1 MCSIAGMINIEKNKI
16 QNILHKLNVMND
28 MQKHRGPDDIG
39 TWVSQQEFIGFGHN
53 RLSIFD
59 LTDCGHQPMK
69 DIETGNIVCFNGEI
83 YNYIELREQ
92 IGGTFRTNTDTEV
105 ILKAFKKWGTDC
117 VTHFKGMF
125 AFAIWNEKDQTL
137 FCARDRFGIKP
148 FYYTIVDN
156 IFYFASEMKAL
167 LPFLPDIETDMEGF
181 KDYLTF
187 QFCLGNHTLFKGIKE
202 LEPAHCV
209 IIKNQKV
216 KIERYWQVFYNLDW
230 DHTEKYFI
238 EKLDELIH
246 NSIRYHIRSDV
257 PIGGYVSGGVDSSV
271 ISAMAADIVGG
282 DNYAGF
288 TGKFSIGKLYD
299 ESMYA
304 QAVACEHN
312 FPLYQIDMTYTDF
325 LKNIEKVIY
334 YLDTPVAGPGS
345 FCQYMVSGLAAN
357 HRKVVLGGQGG
368 DEIFGG
374 YTRYLV
380 AYFEQ
385 CIKGAIEG
393 TIDNQK
399 YIVTY
404 ESIIPNLSA
413 LRNYKP
419 MLKEFWSSG
428 LFEESD
434 RRYFKLINRAPMLY
448 DCIHQEMLSDY
459 DPYQKFH
466 DIFYA
471 ENLKNTCYFDN
482 MTHFDFKTLLPAL
495 LQVEDRMSMAH
506 GLESRVPLLD
516 DELIEFVA
524 TIPANFKL
532 KAGDMKHIFKKSMSK
547 YLPESIQ
554 KRKDKMGFP
563 IPFNQWVKNEAK
575 EFIYDT
581 FYSKK
586 ALERQLIDN
595 KKVFQK
601 IETESDFGR
610 NIWGLFCLELWQQ
623 TFHDRKCEYKN
634 KLKERMINESI

>member
-1 MCSIAGMINIEKNKI
+1 MCSIAGMLNIEKNKI
-16 QNILHKLNVMND
+16 QNISHKLDVMND
-28 MQKHRGPDDIG
+28 MQKHRGPDDTG
-39 TWVSQQEFIGFGHN
+39 TWVNQQEFIGFAHN

-69 DIETGNIVCFNGEI
+69 DDRTGNIVCYNGEI
-83 YNYIELREQ
+83 YNYIELKAE
-92 IGGTFRTNTDTEV
+92 IGGVFRTNTDTEV
-105 ILKAFKKWGTDC
+105 ILKAYEKWGTDC

-125 AFAIWNEKDQTL
+125 SFAVWDERNQTL

-148 FYYTIVDN
+148 FYYAIVDN
-156 IFYFASEMKAL
+156 VFYFASEMKAL
-167 LPFLPDIETDMEGF
+167 LAFLPDIETDVEGF

-187 QFCLGNHTLFKGIKE
+187 QFCLGNHTLFQGIKA
-202 LEPAHCV
+202 LEPAHDIV
-209 IIKNQKV
+209 IQQEGIK
-216 KIERYWQVFYNLDW
+216 IHRYWQVFYDLDW
-230 DHTEKYFI
+230 DHTEKYFVQ
-238 EKLDELIH
+238 KLDELLH

-271 ISAMAADIVGG
+271 ISAMAADMAGKGSYV
-282 DNYAGF
+282 GF
-288 TGKFSIGKLYD
+288 TGKFGIGRLYD

-304 QAVACEHN
+304 QDVACEHD
-312 FPLYQIDMTYTDF
+312 FPLYQIDMTCDDF

-345 FCQYMVSGLAAN
+345 FCQYMVSGLAAK

-385 CIKGAIEG
+385 CIKGAIDG
-393 TIDNQK
+393 TTDNQK

-404 ESIIPNLSA
+404 ESIIPNLTA
-413 LRNYKP
+413 LKTYKP
-419 MLKEFWSSG
+419 MLKDFWSSG

-434 RRYFKLINRAPMLY
+434 KRYFKLINRAPLLQ
-448 DCIHQEMLSDY
+448 DCVHGEMLNHY
-459 DPYQKFH
+459 DPYQVFRE
-466 DIFYA
+466 IFYA
-471 ENLKNTCYFDN
+471 DNLKNTCYFDN

-532 KAGDMKHIFKKSMSK
+532 KSGDMKHIFKKSMNQ
-547 YLPESIQ
+547 YLPKSIQ
-554 KRKDKMGFP
+554 NRTDKMGFP
-563 IPFNQWVKNEAK
+563 IPFNKWIKNEAK
-575 EFIYDT
+575 DFVHDIFSTQNARNRD
-581 FYSKK
+581 
-586 ALERQLIDN
+586 LIDN
-595 KKVFQK
+595 TRVLEK
-601 IETESDFGR
+601 IEKENDFGR
-610 NIWGLFCLELWQQ
+610 NIWGLLSLELWQMQ
-623 TFHDRKCEYKN
+623 FHDK
-634 KLKERMINESI
+634 KERYRKMIL

>member
-1 MCSIAGMINIEKNKI
+1 MCSIAGMLNIEKNKI
-16 QNILHKLNVMND
+16 QNISHKLDVMND
-28 MQKHRGPDDIG
+28 MQKHRGPDDTG
-39 TWVSQQEFIGFGHN
+39 TWVNQQEFIGFAHN

-69 DIETGNIVCFNGEI
+69 DDRTGNIVCYNGEI
-83 YNYIELREQ
+83 YNYIELKAE
-92 IGGTFRTNTDTEV
+92 IGGVFRTNTDTEV
-105 ILKAFKKWGTDC
+105 ILKAYEKWGTDC

-125 AFAIWNEKDQTL
+125 SFAVWDERNQTL

-148 FYYTIVDN
+148 FYYAIVDN
-156 IFYFASEMKAL
+156 VFYFASEMKAL
-167 LPFLPDIETDMEGF
+167 LAFLPDIETDVEGF

-187 QFCLGNHTLFKGIKE
+187 QFCLGNHTLFQGIKA
-202 LEPAHCV
+202 LEPAHDIV
-209 IIKNQKV
+209 IQQEGIK
-216 KIERYWQVFYNLDW
+216 IHRYWQVFYDLDW
-230 DHTEKYFI
+230 DHTEKYFVQ
-238 EKLDELIH
+238 KLDELLH

-271 ISAMAADIVGG
+271 ISAMAADMAGKGSYV
-282 DNYAGF
+282 GF
-288 TGKFSIGKLYD
+288 TGKFGIGRLYD

-304 QAVACEHN
+304 EDVACEHD
-312 FPLYQIDMTYTDF
+312 FPLYQIDMTCDDF

-345 FCQYMVSGLAAN
+345 FCQYMVSGLAAK

-385 CIKGAIEG
+385 CIKGAIDG
-393 TIDNQK
+393 TTDNQK

-404 ESIIPNLSA
+404 ESIIPNLTA
-413 LRNYKP
+413 LKTYKP
-419 MLKEFWSSG
+419 MLKDFWSSG

-434 RRYFKLINRAPMLY
+434 KRYFKLINRAPLLQ
-448 DCIHQEMLSDY
+448 DCVHGEMLNHY
-459 DPYQKFH
+459 DPYQVFRE
-466 DIFYA
+466 IFYA
-471 ENLKNTCYFDN
+471 DNLKNTCYFDN

-532 KAGDMKHIFKKSMSK
+532 KSGDMKHIFKKSMNQ
-547 YLPESIQ
+547 YLPKSIQ
-554 KRKDKMGFP
+554 NRTDKMGFP
-563 IPFNQWVKNEAK
+563 IPFNKWIKNEAK
-575 EFIYDT
+575 DFVHDIFSTQNARNRD
-581 FYSKK
+581 
-586 ALERQLIDN
+586 LIDN
-595 KKVFQK
+595 TRVLEK
-601 IETESDFGR
+601 IEKENDFGR
-610 NIWGLFCLELWQQ
+610 NIWGLLSLELWQMQ
-623 TFHDRKCEYKN
+623 FHDK
-634 KLKERMINESI
+634 KERYRKMIL